1 VTRKLRSRRT
11 AVLRPGGRLPQQRKA
26 VGAIAA
32 DHRYIDFTDSARYVS
47 PRRLRYA
54 RRGRKPGGISA
65 SRTSRS
71 ACLARVRC
79 GLPGSVPNVDVTMGM
94 YRGART
100 N

>member
-11 AVLRPGGRLPQQRKA
+11 AALRPGGRLPQQRKA

-32 DHRYIDFTDSARYVS
+32 DHRFVDFTDSARYVS
-47 PRRLRYA
+47 LWRLRYA
-54 RRGRKPGGISA
+54 RRGRKPRGIYA
-65 SRTSRS
+65 SRTFRS
-71 ACLARVRC
+71 ACLGRVRC

-100 N
+100 H